1 MDKVNQTTLN
11 MLTKNSDGAGGSGGT
26 ARKITDI
33 VAYKS
38 VNDIHHST
46 VLAVQVR
53 NSYNSCY
60 LGSCF
65 R

>member
-1 MDKVNQTTLN
+1 